1 MIKRYYSNYTGQQ
14 IDEAVK
20 AIADKIELDDLH
32 PDLVTEIKKWISEGG
47 SGGSTAEAELVFDHH
62 MAFPNVGSPNKL
74 YIATQENVIYIWKDN
89 HYVAIANAE
98 VPQISEIN
106 GGGAQEDGRN

>member
-1 MIKRYYSNYTGQQ
+1 
-14 IDEAVK
+14 
-20 AIADKIELDDLH
+20 
-32 PDLVTEIKKWISEGG
+32 
-47 SGGSTAEAELVFDHH
+47 